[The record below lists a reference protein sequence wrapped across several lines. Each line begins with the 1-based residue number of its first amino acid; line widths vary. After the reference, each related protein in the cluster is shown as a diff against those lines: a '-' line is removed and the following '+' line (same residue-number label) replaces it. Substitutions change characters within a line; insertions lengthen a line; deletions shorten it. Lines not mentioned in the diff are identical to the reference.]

1 MLPSRGSG
9 ERQPLG
15 VGRLSGDAARAVGL
29 LSQALTNVRSF
40 DRGCAS
46 EVRPCLS
53 CCNER
58 AHGTTSSPGI
68 CKQRRLPV
76 PSSVPVDHAP
86 WCGGRVAP
94 SPGTRAAINGVSI
107 SRVGWIWAKTDLAIF
122 SQRNQARKKQ
132 AGPADAISYR
142 VRRGKKNRKVTNFPD
157 YRNPLLCPLGGPVH
171 VWAWALIG
179 RFYLRQVLKC
189 TENPLP
195 WNSPGRG
202 GSSLHARRRTQVR
215 FLCI

>member
-1 MLPSRGSG
+1 MLPLRGSG

-58 AHGTTSSPGI
+58 AHGVTSSPGI
-68 CKQRRLPV
+68 WKQRRLPV

-94 SPGTRAAINGVSI
+94 SPGTRAAINGVSM
-107 SRVGWIWAKTDLAIF
+107 SRLGWIWAKTDLAIF
-122 SQRNQARKKQ
+122 SPERNQARKNKR
-132 AGPADAISYR
+132 APLMRFHIGF
-142 VRRGKKNRKVTNFPD
+142 VVGKKPQGNELSRLPQSPFMSV
-157 YRNPLLCPLGGPVH
+157 GGPPYTFEH
-171 VWAWALIG
+171 
-179 RFYLRQVLKC
+179 R
-189 TENPLP
+189 P
-195 WNSPGRG
+195 
-202 GSSLHARRRTQVR
+202 
-215 FLCI
+215 